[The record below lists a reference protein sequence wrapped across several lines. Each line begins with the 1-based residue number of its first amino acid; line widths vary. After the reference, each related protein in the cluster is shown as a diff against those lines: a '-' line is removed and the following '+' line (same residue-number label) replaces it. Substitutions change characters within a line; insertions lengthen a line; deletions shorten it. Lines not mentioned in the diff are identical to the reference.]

1 MLPGQTCDQHISS
14 FLQAGSHLRALLSRR
29 LQTALAAQHSPAV
42 RGELLHVCQQDLA
55 ETPKLR
61 ERCQIALTDPGPC
74 ADELLWLLEVGG
86 GQGGGVGGL

>member
-14 FLQAGSHLRALLSRR
+14 FLQAGSHLGALLSHR
-29 LQTALAAQHSPAV
+29 LQTALVAQDSPGD

-61 ERCQIALTDPGPC
+61 ERCQIALADPGPC
-74 ADELLWLLEVGG
+74 ADELLWLLGG
-86 GQGGGVGGL
+86 GQKGVGGL